1 MADRQKRSSIALRRA
16 LADPLLT
23 ATHPVYQP
31 LMWALLWTVLLFI
44 AWAAWAQVD
53 QITRG
58 EGRVVPYS
66 RIQKIQ
72 SLEGGILDSLLVKEG
87 ELVEAGQPLVQLQ
100 QTHFRTNYQES
111 ANQALVLQA
120 AIARLDAEVL
130 GKDHIEFP
138 PGIAGDSALARS
150 ERELFQSRRA
160 TLQQSTAAI
169 GQQMVLARQQLQ
181 IVRPLVARQ
190 AVSQMEELKLTQEI
204 ATLGGKLSEL
214 RNTYFQEAYTER
226 ARRKADLSALE
237 PIVTQREDQL
247 RRTQIVSPVRGRVN
261 TVLINTRGG
270 VIPPGEPIMEV
281 IPVEERLLVMARI
294 RPRDVAFLVPGMPAK
309 VKITAYDYTIYG
321 DLEGTVEQI
330 SADTI
335 EENTPRGK
343 EAFYQV
349 LIRTRGGALKRGDE
363 VLPIIPGMI
372 AEVDIL
378 TGKRSVLNYLLNP
391 LVKAQLR

>member
-1 MADRQKRSSIALRRA
+1 MADRQRRNNLALRRA

-31 LMWALLWTVLLFI
+31 LMWALLCTVLLFI

-130 GKDHIEFP
+130 GKDHIELP
-138 PGIAGDSALARS
+138 PGSAGDSALARS

-169 GQQMVLARQQLQ
+169 GQQMALARQQLQ

-204 ATLGGKLSEL
+204 AALDGKLSEL